1 MVIRTSDTPQFRWRV
16 FKKVLG
22 EKLPQPFKWVPFRV
36 VQEMVRERVWNPKI
50 KISESEISEIK
61 NDYLVPASL
70 ILVTRIISLKC

>member
-61 NDYLVPASL
+61 
-70 ILVTRIISLKC
+70 K